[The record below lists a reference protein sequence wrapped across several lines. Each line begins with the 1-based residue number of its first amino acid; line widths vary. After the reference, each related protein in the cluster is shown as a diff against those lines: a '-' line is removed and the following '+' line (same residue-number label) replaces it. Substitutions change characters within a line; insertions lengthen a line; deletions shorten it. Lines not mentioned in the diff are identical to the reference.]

1 MRNYMHTSAPDTRL
15 LPRERTRPHAAWL
28 GKLSRAN
35 QWRLHTLALLL
46 SDAVMIAGALTLAFW
61 LRFELSL
68 PIFKIDIL
76 PSASFYGSL
85 RLMLIVSWL
94 VIFAFIGLYDRRH
107 LLGGTREYEMVFRA
121 TTVGLL
127 LMVIA
132 GFLEPFFIFAR
143 GWLLLAWALSFL
155 AVAGARFFLRRLV
168 YRLRQRGYFLSPALI
183 VGANDEGHSLAQQL
197 AGWRTSGLQVVGFV
211 DDKVNPGSQ
220 SPGSLPV
227 IGTISQLDQ
236 LIAEHQVEE
245 LILASSALTGEE
257 TLNVFTRYGLSDEV
271 KLRMSSGLYELITT
285 GLEVKEIG
293 FVPLMSVNKLRLTG
307 LDSGLKFA
315 LDYAITIPGL
325 VLILPVVLLIA
336 IAIKLDSPGPIFH
349 RRRVMGLHGRQF
361 DAYKF
366 RTMHVNGDE
375 LLRAHP
381 DLQAEL
387 AQQHKLKHDPRV
399 TRLGQLLRQ
408 LSLDELPQL
417 LNVLKREMSLVGP
430 RMISPPEMKMYGQWG
445 MNLLTVPP
453 GITGLWQVSG
463 RSDVSYVERVR
474 LDMYY
479 IRNWTIWLDLQLLLQ
494 TLPAVINKRGAY

>member
-1 MRNYMHTSAPDTRL
+1 MRNYMHTSAPETQL
-15 LPRERTRPHAAWL
+15 LPRQRTKSH
-28 GKLSRAN
+28 LSRIELLSRTN
-35 QWRLHTLALLL
+35 QWRLYTLGLVL
-46 SDAVMIAGALTLAFW
+46 SDAAMIALALTLAFW
-61 LRFELSL
+61 LRFELAL
-68 PIFKIDIL
+68 PIFKIDVT

-85 RLMLIVSWL
+85 RLVLIVSWL
-94 VIFAFIGLYDRRH
+94 VIFALSGLYNRRH
-107 LLGGTREYEMVFRA
+107 LLGGTKEYEMVFRG
-121 TTVGLL
+121 TTVGML

-143 GWLLLAWALSFL
+143 GWLLLAWILSFL

-168 YRLRQRGYFLSPALI
+168 YQMRHRGYFLSPALI

-197 AGWRTSGLQVVGFV
+197 AGWRTSGLHVVGFV
-211 DDKVNPGSQ
+211 DDSVIPGSQ
-220 SPGSLPV
+220 SSSSLPV
-227 IGTISQLDQ
+227 IGSISQLDQ
-236 LIAEHQVEE
+236 LIAEHEVEE
-245 LILASSALTGEE
+245 LILASSALTGEQ
-257 TLNVFTRYGLSDEV
+257 TLNVFTRYGLSDQV

-307 LDSGLKFA
+307 LDSALKLA
-315 LDYAITIPGL
+315 LDFAITIPGL
-325 VLILPVVLLIA
+325 ILILPVLLLIA
-336 IAIKLDSPGPIFH
+336 IAVKLDSPGPVLH
-349 RRRVMGLHGRQF
+349 RRRVMGLYGRQF

-381 DLQAEL
+381 ALQAEL
-387 AQQHKLKHDPRV
+387 AQQHKLKNDPRV
-399 TRLGQLLRQ
+399 TRLGQILRQ

-463 RSDVSYVERVR
+463 RSDVSYAERVR

-494 TLPAVINKRGAY
+494 TIPAVIKKRGAY

>member
-1 MRNYMHTSAPDTRL
+1 MRNYMHTSAPESQL
-15 LPRERTRPHAAWL
+15 LASERTKPRFAQIRS
-28 GKLSRAN
+28 LSHAN
-35 QWRLHTLALLL
+35 QWRLYTFALLL
-46 SDAVMIAGALTLAFW
+46 SDAVMVALALTLAFW
-61 LRFELSL
+61 LRFVFSL
-68 PIFKIDIL
+68 PIFKIDVV

-85 RLMLIVSWL
+85 RLVLIVSW
-94 VIFAFIGLYDRRH
+94 VAIFTLMGLYNRRH
-107 LLGGTREYEMVFRA
+107 LLGGTKEYEKVFRA
-121 TTVGLL
+121 TTIGMM

-143 GWLLLAWALSFL
+143 GWLLLAWIFSFL
-155 AVAGARFFLRRLV
+155 AVAGARFSLRRLV
-168 YRLRQRGYFLSPALI
+168 YRLRQHGHFLSPALI

-197 AGWRTSGLQVVGFV
+197 AGWRTSGLHVVGFV
-211 DDKVNPGSQ
+211 DDIVNPGSQ
-220 SPGSLPV
+220 APGSLPV
-227 IGTISQLDQ
+227 VGNLSQLDQ

-245 LILASSALTGEE
+245 LILASSSLTGEQ
-257 TLNVFTRYGLSDEV
+257 TLNLFTRYGLSDQV

-307 LDSGLKFA
+307 LDSALKFA

-325 VLILPVVLLIA
+325 ILILPVVLLLS
-336 IAIKLDSPGPIFH
+336 IAIKLDSPGPVLH

-366 RTMHVNGDE
+366 RTMHVNGDQ

-381 DLQAEL
+381 ALQAEL
-387 AQQHKLKHDPRV
+387 AQQHKLKNDPRV
-399 TRLGQLLRQ
+399 TRLGQILRQ

-463 RSDVSYVERVR
+463 RSDVSYTERVR

-494 TLPAVINKRGAY
+494 TIPAVVKKRGAY

>member
-1 MRNYMHTSAPDTRL
+1 MM
-15 LPRERTRPHAAWL
+15 
-28 GKLSRAN
+28 
-35 QWRLHTLALLL
+35 
-46 SDAVMIAGALTLAFW
+46 
-61 LRFELSL
+61 
-68 PIFKIDIL
+68 
-76 PSASFYGSL
+76 
-85 RLMLIVSWL
+85 
-94 VIFAFIGLYDRRH
+94 
-107 LLGGTREYEMVFRA
+107 
-121 TTVGLL
+121 

-143 GWLLLAWALSFL
+143 GWLLLAWILSFL
-155 AVAGARFFLRRLV
+155 AVAGARFSLRRLV
-168 YRLRQRGYFLSPALI
+168 YQLRQSGYFLSPALI

-197 AGWRTSGLQVVGFV
+197 AGWRTSGLHVVGFV
-211 DDKVNPGSQ
+211 DDRVSPGSQ
-220 SPGSLPV
+220 SSGSLPV
-227 IGTISQLDQ
+227 VGNFSQLDQ

-257 TLNVFTRYGLSDEV
+257 TLNLFTRYGLSDSV

-307 LDSGLKFA
+307 LDSAFKFA

-325 VLILPVVLLIA
+325 ILVLPVVLLIA
-336 IAIKLDSPGPIFH
+336 IAIKMDSPGPVFH

-361 DAYKF
+361 DAFKF

-375 LLRAHP
+375 LLHAQP
-381 DLQAEL
+381 GLQAEL
-387 AQQHKLKHDPRV
+387 AQQHKLKNDPRI
-399 TRLGQLLRQ
+399 TRLGRILRQ

-417 LNVLKREMSLVGP
+417 LNVLRREMSLVGP
-430 RMISPPEMKMYGQWG
+430 RMISPPEMTMYGQWG

-463 RSDVSYVERVR
+463 RSDVSYAERVR

-494 TLPAVINKRGAY
+494 TIPAVIKKRGAY